1 MLSIIIPTKN
11 EPYIQEL
18 VEKVNKELSGL
29 SREIIVVDLSD
40 TPPELKGAK
49 LVRQKSRGLGNAFLE
64 GFAVSKGEFVAL
76 MDGDGSHSA
85 HDLKKLFQS
94 IDGYEMAWGSKLVS
108 GGKTEDSFSRQL
120 VTLGFSLITRGLLW
134 IPVKDSMSGFAV
146 YKREVLEKVVKK
158 LQPRGFKI
166 NLEIYYKSRARA
178 VEVPIIFH
186 LRKAGE
192 STAGWNLRGVKE
204 ALRILSLLF
213 DLKIGRLLGKW

>member
-1 MLSIIIPTKN
+1 MLSVIIPTKN

-18 VEKVNKELSGL
+18 VGKINFELKGISH
-29 SREIIVVDLSD
+29 EIIVVDLSNV
-40 TPPELKGAK
+40 PPKLRGAK
-49 LVRQKSRGLGNAFLE
+49 LVRQKSKGLGNAFLE
-64 GFAVSKGEFVAL
+64 GFEVSKGNTIAL

-94 IDGYEMAWGSKLVS
+94 MNGYDMAWGSKLVS

-120 VTLGFSLITRGLLW
+120 VTLGFSIITRVLLW
-134 IPVKDSMSGFAV
+134 IPVKDSMSGFAI
-146 YKREVLEKVVKK
+146 YRREVLERVRKK

-166 NLEIYYKSRARA
+166 NLEIYYKARACA
-178 VEVPIIFH
+178 VEVPITFH

-213 DLKIGRLLGKW
+213 ELRIGRLKGKW

>member
-11 EPYIQEL
+11 EPYIQKL
-18 VEKVNKELSGL
+18 VEQINSEMRGI

-40 TPPELKGAK
+40 TPSKLSGAK
-49 LVRQKSRGLGNAFLE
+49 LIRQKSKGLGNAFLE

-85 HDLKKLFQS
+85 HDLKKLFQR
-94 IDGYEMAWGSKLVS
+94 INGHEMAWGSKLVP

-120 VTLGFSLITRGLLW
+120 VTFGFSLIARALLR

-146 YKREVLEKVVKK
+146 YKREVIERARNR

-166 NLEIYYKSRARA
+166 NLEIYYKSRADA
-178 VEVPIIFH
+178 VEVPITFH

-213 DLKIGRLLGKW
+213 DLKIGRLAGKW

>member
-1 MLSIIIPTKN
+1 MLSVIIPTKN

-18 VEKVNKELSGL
+18 AGKINFEL
-29 SREIIVVDLSD
+29 RNIRHEIIVVDLSD
-40 TPPELKGAK
+40 IPPKLKGAK
-49 LVRQKSRGLGNAFLE
+49 LIRQKSKGLGNAFLE
-64 GFAVSKGEFVAL
+64 GFEISKGEIVAL

-94 IDGYEMAWGSKLVS
+94 LNRYEMAWGSKLVS

-120 VTLGFSLITRGLLW
+120 VTLGFSLITRALLR
-134 IPVKDSMSGFAV
+134 ISVKDSMSGFAI
-146 YKREVLEKVVKK
+146 YRREVLERVRKK

-178 VEVPIIFH
+178 IEVPITFH

-204 ALRILSLLF
+204 ALRILSLLI
-213 DLKIGRLLGKW
+213 DLRIGRIFGKW